1 MLGGT
6 WMIFFCL
13 GLLLKSENNWRSN
26 TIDDVINEVI
36 VPALK
41 IGKKSAV
48 GVEISPIEQFQVK
61 KLHQQDFIKALDN
74 EGDED
79 EDEDENKDD
88 ITWTKTAPTLSLGND
103 SEYDHDY

>member
-1 MLGGT
+1 M
-6 WMIFFCL
+6 
-13 GLLLKSENNWRSN
+13 
-26 TIDDVINEVI
+26 
-36 VPALK
+36 PALK

-79 EDEDENKDD
+79 EDENKDD